1 MVMTLRPF
9 DGSEGIYGWLSHAEV
24 VRRVNGWSK
33 ETLALV
39 VQGSLVGEAAEWWE
53 RKVMPSQDQDEHTD
67 DEGDE
72 SNLTWKEVRRLLTTQ
87 FARETPRTLLQ
98 QALTTPQGPRSVR
111 AYASDLESAFARN
124 PSFPDS
130 GKMDVFISHLR
141 PELRTWVNLLGAQ
154 DFEHAVELAKRA
166 EKAAGA
172 QDVQEHQMQYLQKTF
187 ETLNVQAPRS
197 RESGRPTPRGERDYR
212 PPVHTRVTAYREDRR
227 GDDIR
232 QDTFNGNCFHCGR
245 TGHPA
250 NQCPK
255 ESRRISDGADRRQ

>member
-72 SNLTWKEVRRLLTTQ
+72 SNLTWREVRRLLTTQ

-124 PSFPDS
+124 PSFPDT

-141 PELRTWVNLLGAQ
+141 PELRTWVNLIGAR
-154 DFEHAVELAKRA
+154 DFEEAIELAKRA
-166 EKAAGA
+166 EKAAGG
-172 QDVQEHQMQYLQKTF
+172 QDRQEHRMQHLQQTF
-187 ETLNVQAPRS
+187 EALNVRPSRT
-197 RESGRPTPRGERDYR
+197 RESGRPAAYHNRERQ
-212 PPVHTRVTAYREDRR
+212 PPTHHTDNVHRNDRF
-227 GDDIR
+227 DDDAR
-232 QDTFNGNCFHCGR
+232 QGVFNGACFTCGSLGHC
-245 TGHPA
+245 A
-250 NQCPK
+250 AKCPK
-255 ESRRISDGADRRQ
+255 GSRRIPDGADRRQ

>member
-9 DGSEGIYGWLSHAEV
+9 DGSESIYGWLSHAEV

-53 RKVMPSQDQDEHTD
+53 RKVMPSQDQDEYTD
-67 DEGDE
+67 GEGDE
-72 SNLTWKEVRRLLTTQ
+72 SNLSWREVRRLLTTQ

-111 AYASDLESAFARN
+111 TYASDLESAFARN

-154 DFEHAVELAKRA
+154 DFEHAVELAMRA
-166 EKAAGA
+166 EKAAGS
-172 QDVQEHQMQYLQKTF
+172 QGGQEQQMHYLQRTF
-187 ETLNVQAPRS
+187 DALSVQAPRS
-197 RESGRPTPRGERDYR
+197 RESGRPTPRVERDYR
-212 PPVHTRVTAYREDRR
+212 PPAHTRAPAYREDRR
-227 GDDIR
+227 DDDVR
-232 QDTFNGNCFHCGR
+232 QDTFNGNCFTCGR
-245 TGHPA
+245 TGHPT

-255 ESRRISDGADRRQ
+255 GSRRISDGADRRQ